1 MTIHIESLSFD
12 TIIGILDF
20 ERHTP
25 QRVII
30 DATIDYNYTP
40 DYFINYADVA
50 QAIAS
55 QMQAQQYALL
65 EEALEDIS
73 KHILDNYSQIKS
85 LFLKISKPDILPNAT
100 VSLSKTYQI
109 TQINNNS

>member
-12 TIIGILDF
+12 AIIGILDN

-30 DATIDYNYTP
+30 DATIDYDYTQ
-40 DYFINYADVA
+40 DKFINYADIA
-50 QAIAS
+50 TLIKSMIQQAE
-55 QMQAQQYALL
+55 YKLL

-73 KHILDNYSQIKS
+73 KRIIDNYSQINS
-85 LFLKISKPDILPNAT
+85 LFLKISKPDILSNAI
-100 VSLSKTYQI
+100 VSVSKTFKL
-109 TQINNNS
+109 TQTNNNS